1 MACSNAYSTS
11 DLNTETELGHLDVET
26 KVKHLVDLL
35 PNIDPE
41 FIEEKVLEFAGKD
54 GAAFCTWIHTCLE
67 KGVEDLPSRKD
78 YEKRLKV
85 RHSQN
90 HYVLCFFFCIFCK
103 VVETNVS
110 RERNFGLNN
119 LLRGYLG
126 VARKSAFV

>member
-1 MACSNAYSTS
+1 MACKYGDS
-11 DLNTETELGHLDVET
+11 DLQTETELGHLDVET

-54 GAAFCTWIHTCLE
+54 GAALGTWIHTCLE

-90 HYVLCFFFCIFCK
+90 RCVMFF
-103 VVETNVS
+103 
-110 RERNFGLNN
+110 
-119 LLRGYLG
+119 LLHLLQ
-126 VARKSAFV
+126 SS